1 MKSPLLEPRSYELS
15 AWGADLGN
23 VFSSIGFGFEQFGN
37 DKFRPGVELGICD
50 SNVLRLGENDLVRVH
65 YVRYNALRPSIR
77 IQILI
82 SRKRTAGLVVNAN
95 GQKYAYSKLSKYMY
109 KKALLKFQHT
119 PSDNLRTSKKHDRF
133 LRKCRR
139 IFKLGKPNASTHDV
153 RRQTSSSNEADI
165 SQYPYKIPLFSIKP
179 GPRDRKTITNRNIPS
194 TTTTSTYTEE
204 LDELILDEPDLPQ
217 VNGNRT

>member
-1 MKSPLLEPRSYELS
+1 
-15 AWGADLGN
+15 
-23 VFSSIGFGFEQFGN
+23 
-37 DKFRPGVELGICD
+37 
-50 SNVLRLGENDLVRVH
+50 
-65 YVRYNALRPSIR
+65 
-77 IQILI
+77 
-82 SRKRTAGLVVNAN
+82 
-95 GQKYAYSKLSKYMY
+95 MY